1 MSDVVSD
8 SGSSLT
14 FGFGLGVMGVLFL
27 YAGMKNLSLKDA
39 VQGNTS
45 NAKESSAGKLA
56 GIAFGND
63 GATAKASGGNSEPG
77 KMPAGVSV
85 PKAPWNPFHKP
96 VANWITDELNKA
108 WDNGARFVVTS
119 GWRSKGEQTR
129 IYNSGVRPAAK
140 PGTSNH
146 EQSDFPGGAVDVSP
160 GAISLSRTLEKMN
173 SPLVYAG
180 VKDPV
185 HFSHPHNGSY

>member
-1 MSDVVSD
+1 MSDVIQD

-14 FGFGLGVMGVLFL
+14 FGLGLGVMGILFL
-27 YAGMKNLSLKDA
+27 YAGMKNLTLKDA
-39 VQGNTS
+39 VQGNTG

-56 GIAFGND
+56 GLAFGDSTSSN
-63 GATAKASGGNSEPG
+63 AKASDSPSG
-77 KMPAGVSV
+77 KLPSGASI
-85 PKAPWNPFHKP
+85 PKAPWNPLHKP
-96 VANWITDELNKA
+96 VANWITKELNAA
-108 WDNGARFVVTS
+108 WNQGARFTVTS
-119 GWRSKGEQTR
+119 GVRSRAEQTR

-146 EQSDFPGGAVDVSP
+146 EQTEYPGGAVDVTP
-160 GAISLSRTLEKMN
+160 GALSLDRVLKNMN

-180 VKDPV
+180 VRDPV